1 MYDPQLEKL
10 VDMALVDGVITEKEK
25 DILVKRAKSLGADLD
40 EFEMYL
46 DARLASSSNTQNPT
60 VSQKK
65 LGDLLKCPSCGANVP
80 SLTIICKDCGFE
92 FRNTKANSSVK
103 ELSEKL
109 EQASLTV
116 VNEEKTFSDILN
128 LNQSNWLKVDDIK
141 SQIVTNFPI
150 PNTKDDLLEFAIFIS
165 SNITSYKGSIKSG
178 ALNGA
183 TEAKKAQS
191 KEKWN
196 DIWIEKYKQIIYKA
210 KILCKDEPSF
220 AESIINLVIK
230 RQIKIKTEFGNWF
243 GTIILSYFFVS
254 SIGGLFFL
262 VFVKSIIGPE
272 SGDGIIA
279 FLFPIVL
286 STIPVGIFL
295 DYKYGSKLYNWDE

>member
-46 DARLASSSNTQNPT
+46 DSRLASLSNTQNTTP
-60 VSQKK
+60 SQKK
-65 LGDLLKCPSCGANVP
+65 LGDLLKCPSCGASVP

-116 VNEEKTFSDILN
+116 VNEEKTFLDI
-128 LNQSNWLKVDDIK
+128 LNQSNWLKVDDIR

-165 SNITSYKGSIKSG
+165 SNISSYEGPIKSG
-178 ALNGA
+178 AFNGA

-191 KEKWN
+191 KQKWN
-196 DIWIEKYKQIIYKA
+196 DVWIEKYKQIIYKA

-220 AESIINLVIK
+220 AESIINLVTK
-230 RQIKIKTEFGNWF
+230 RQIKIKTEFGKWF
-243 GTIILSYFFVS
+243 GAIILSYFFVS
-254 SIGGLFFL
+254 SIGGLLFL
-262 VFVKSIIGPE
+262 AFVKSIIGPE
-272 SGDGIIA
+272 SGNLI
-279 FLFPIVL
+279 LFWLPIVL